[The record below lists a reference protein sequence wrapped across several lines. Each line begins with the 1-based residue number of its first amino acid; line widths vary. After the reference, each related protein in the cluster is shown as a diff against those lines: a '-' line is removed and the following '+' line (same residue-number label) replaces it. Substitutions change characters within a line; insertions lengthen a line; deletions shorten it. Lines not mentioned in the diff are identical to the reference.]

1 MTVQDTI
8 EQKLRA
14 ALAPSQMTIVNES
27 HLHHG
32 HKGSPG
38 TGDSHFRVEIISE
51 RFHGTS
57 RIERHRMVNDI
68 LAEELAGPI
77 HALAIRAAPPEDAA
91 S

>member
-14 ALAPSQMTIVNES
+14 ALAPSQMTVVNES

-32 HKGSPG
+32 HTGSPG
-38 TGDSHFRVEIISE
+38 TGDSHFRVEIVSE
-51 RFHGTS
+51 RFHGAS

-77 HALAIRAAPPEDAA
+77 HALAIRATPPEDSAN
-91 S
+91 